1 LFASAEGLGYLM
13 SWGRQL
19 FQLDLVLAVVVVL
32 GLIGFSLNWGLAR
45 LEGRL
50 ERWQVRPI

>member
-1 LFASAEGLGYLM
+1 M

-19 FQLDLVLAVVVVL
+19 FQLDLVLAVVGVL
-32 GLIGFSLNWGLAR
+32 ALIGFSLNWGLAR

-50 ERWQVRPI
+50 GRWQVRPA